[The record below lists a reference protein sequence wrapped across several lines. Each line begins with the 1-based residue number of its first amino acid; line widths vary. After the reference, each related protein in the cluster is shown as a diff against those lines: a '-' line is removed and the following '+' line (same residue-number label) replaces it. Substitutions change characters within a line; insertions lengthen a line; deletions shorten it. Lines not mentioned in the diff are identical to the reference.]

1 MKKPRLGREGANIT
15 VSVNGCEVQTEG
27 EYGEEGFVYQAFLPP
42 VEVDGYHPV
51 VGSWIVRDEAAGIGV
66 RESQAPITD
75 NLSSFVPH
83 CFA

>member
-42 VEVDGYHPV
+42 PEFEGKHPV
-51 VGSWIVRDEAAGIGV
+51 IGSWIIRTKRRASG
-66 RESQAPITD
+66 
-75 NLSSFVPH
+75 
-83 CFA
+83 FAKAMRRSPTT